1 MQQQQPHPNHTPTVF
16 RPIVPA
22 PPPMLMISPS
32 QSPLTKATPQQQA
45 HFPPFETPPV
55 SPFSNPR
62 HSEQNSQ
69 PFKLPPPLQT
79 LPSISI
85 QQPYQPHPQLQQSS
99 STRYEPILP
108 KQGPSTSVFSI
119 PLAPQTTGLN
129 TSPNSRP
136 VMSHHTS
143 VIHPLVPH
151 NHRYSNATDKSLTTA
166 DQRELQRKVSHSA
179 IERRRRERI
188 NDKIMQLKDLIPCC
202 ADQDHLHK
210 LNILQ
215 NAIDYIQYLQEL
227 VADYKDKEKKVRG
240 RGVEHDEDDD
250 MASSPASVT
259 SASSS
264 SSVTASQSNPASDST
279 PTVSTHEAVSTSFTH
294 SCNILDH
301 GGRISHPPPFS
312 LDGPLHNSVPT
323 EGCRNMS
330 RECEC
335 INHEEAHV
343 LLSLSSSKKS
353 EADKNKKRV
362 LMDIDERESSSS
374 GDNTSNNN
382 SPNTYLCVALT
393 PADVDSNLHLGEQ
406 KDIHDTS
413 LIKSIIVF
421 AKSCKIGPEKENLC
435 YIAKEFAM
443 QNNIRKGMSVEIE
456 VTRPIALEEVIL
468 GASTSEAYELAI
480 KSPHIL
486 TTSFQTTPPILLR
499 HTQTFSVYTN
509 LSSPSYRVLMS
520 NPVLQGV

>member
-1 MQQQQPHPNHTPTVF
+1 MQQQQPHPNHTPTGF

-32 QSPLTKATPQQQA
+32 QSPLTKATPQQQT

-151 NHRYSNATDKSLTTA
+151 HHRYSNVTDKSLTTA

-227 VADYKDKEKKVRG
+227 VVDYKDKEKKIPRRSVGSGNKWNENAKERKEEFI
-240 RGVEHDEDDD
+240 RKSSK
-250 MASSPASVT
+250 ASSPATNIST
-259 SASSS
+259 NSSPL
-264 SSVTASQSNPASDST
+264 VTASQSNPDS
-279 PTVSTHEAVSTSFTH
+279 PNHEALSASFTH
-294 SCNILDH
+294 SCNMLDI
-301 GGRISHPPPFS
+301 RVPHPPPFS
-312 LDGPLHNSVPT
+312 LDGPSHNSTPI
-323 EGCRNMS
+323 EGCSNMS

-353 EADKNKKRV
+353 EADKNKKRD
-362 LMDIDERESSSS
+362 LMDIDERESGAS
-374 GDNTSNNN
+374 GGEEVNNGREEGREEKISNEKQQQQQQRGEEK
-382 SPNTYLCVALT
+382 VFE
-393 PADVDSNLHLGEQ
+393 DDSNDDEREGDEEEEMGESPRQ
-406 KDIHDTS
+406 RMNIQQLLVQDTH
-413 LIKSIIVF
+413 
-421 AKSCKIGPEKENLC
+421 ND
-435 YIAKEFAM
+435 
-443 QNNIRKGMSVEIE
+443 
-456 VTRPIALEEVIL
+456 
-468 GASTSEAYELAI
+468 
-480 KSPHIL
+480 
-486 TTSFQTTPPILLR
+486 
-499 HTQTFSVYTN
+499 
-509 LSSPSYRVLMS
+509 
-520 NPVLQGV
+520 